1 MQQPATKDQCAEALQ
16 GYQDS
21 VGLSGISTSKS
32 NTPAA
37 TPNVSSSNFPYYG
50 RSLTCC
56 GGCLEDFC
64 QKPFCEMFFC
74 HNCRTNCAVLLTHK
88 RLHVPCMHQLQR
100 DEQR

>member
-1 MQQPATKDQCAEALQ
+1 MQQPATKDQCAEALK

-37 TPNVSSSNFPYYG
+37 TPNVSSSNFPYYR

-64 QKPFCEMFFC
+64 DDFGGSAAAEGRERAQ
-74 HNCRTNCAVLLTHK
+74 
-88 RLHVPCMHQLQR
+88 RLQPSRQTQ
-100 DEQR
+100 